1 MLTFRGCVRIAA
13 MVIGLTVATASAS
26 QAALIS
32 QFNRATNDGVFSL
45 TSGQAAYLGASGA
58 TKIGLLRI
66 RSGNGVSWSAG
77 DTFNATS
84 VLNSITSGVGNVLG
98 VFNGPIDADF
108 NGSIDP
114 NGLFLTYSGGLWD
127 PLGNTT
133 FEQSSTDN
141 GNLFRAVAF
150 AFTGRVVFGGT
161 ATFDPVTKGPAD
173 IPAVPLP
180 AAAWFLLTA
189 LGGLGGLRWLKARQA
204 DAAA

>member
-1 MLTFRGCVRIAA
+1 MLTFKGCVRAVAI
-13 MVIGLTVATASAS
+13 VIGLTFATASAS

-45 TSGQAAYLGASGA
+45 TSGQAAYLGTPTA

-66 RSGNGVSWSAG
+66 RSGNGVSWSVG
-77 DTFNATS
+77 DTFNAAS

-114 NGLFLTYSGGLWD
+114 NGLFLTYTGGLWD
-127 PLGNTT
+127 PLGTTT
-133 FEQSSTDN
+133 FEQ
-141 GNLFRAVAF
+141 
-150 AFTGRVVFGGT
+150 
-161 ATFDPVTKGPAD
+161 TKGPAD

-189 LGGLGGLRWLKARQA
+189 LGGLGGLRWLKGRQA
-204 DAAA
+204 GTTA